1 MKHFLTTLICI
12 LSCSVAL
19 MAKSKAPQFFKE
31 DAKAVLNI
39 DFSKTTWEEDENF
52 KAWCGD
58 TYDERV
64 EASNTYFKKGF
75 NEHSEGLKIVDSADD
90 AKYEINITVN
100 NFERKIAGWGW
111 GRAHIKIYG
120 KIQVV
125 NKTTGETVYTFN
137 INGISGGDDYV
148 ETDRFK
154 KSFAELAEEF
164 LK

>member
-1 MKHFLTTLICI
+1 MKHLLTTIFCI

-19 MAKSKAPQFFKE
+19 IAKSKAPQFFKE
-31 DAKAVLNI
+31 EAKAVLNI
-39 DFSKTTWEEDENF
+39 DFSKTTWEKDEDF

-58 TYDERV
+58 TYNERV
-64 EASNTYFKKGF
+64 EASNTYFKNAF
-75 NEHSEGLKIVDSADD
+75 NEHSTGLKIVDSTDE

-100 NFERKIAGWGW
+100 NFERKVAAWGW
-111 GRAHIKIYG
+111 GRFHIKIYG
-120 KIQVV
+120 KIDVVDLTSSQVV
-125 NKTTGETVYTFN
+125 YTYK